1 MGEFLKLFLFV
12 IIFFSAKPTVEA
24 QIASVAPEMIYKMTE
39 QEPNPKGG
47 MCAFY
52 EYTQDNLQ
60 RPKEAVTKGVRGN
73 VFVQF
78 IVEKDGRITNVKVV
92 KGIGSGCDEEVV
104 KLLENSPRWS
114 PGVQKGQKVRVEK
127 TMSIQ
132 VR

>member
-1 MGEFLKLFLFV
+1 MGEFLKLLLFI
-12 IIFFSAKPTVEA
+12 IIFISTQNVSEA

-39 QEPNPKGG
+39 QPPKPEGG
-47 MCAFY
+47 MYAFY
-52 EYTQDNLQ
+52 EYTQDNLK
-60 RPKEAVTKGVRGN
+60 RPKEAISKGVRGN

-78 IVEKDGRITNVKVV
+78 IVEKNGSLSNIKVI

-104 KLLENSPRWS
+104 KLLENSPKWI
-114 PGVQKGQKVRVEK
+114 PGVQKGKKVRVQK

>member
-39 QEPNPKGG
+39 QAPNPKGG

-60 RPKEAVTKGVRGN
+60 RPKEEMYLCN
-73 VFVQF
+73 
-78 IVEKDGRITNVKVV
+78 
-92 KGIGSGCDEEVV
+92 
-104 KLLENSPRWS
+104 LLWKKMDVSL
-114 PGVQKGQKVRVEK
+114 
-127 TMSIQ
+127 M
-132 VR
+132 